1 LFSNTIQLWCFDN
14 PKIGPSFAKI
24 LKNLY
29 SADVLS
35 DQAILYW
42 ASKGAKP
49 QGKDAFL
56 KQAAP
61 LVKFLSELEEEDSD
75 DE

>member
-1 LFSNTIQLWCFDN
+1 M
-14 PKIGPSFAKI
+14 
-24 LKNLY
+24 
-29 SADVLS
+29 LS